1 MPVRHVAVP
10 VDHGLEII
18 KTDQSVFIRENRL
31 PKISEMRRESRRQQ
45 ILQAALA
52 CFSEDG
58 FHQTGMADIVR
69 RSGMSHGAVYG
80 YFQSKDEIIE
90 ALADDRHEGEA
101 ILNSTAQ
108 RIEDP
113 IEGLR
118 ELVRVYANGLIDP
131 AASQRRRV
139 AVHGWAEAL
148 RNPRVHARIV
158 EGINIPRSLIVG
170 LVEQAQR
177 IGRLSDDLSANA
189 VARCFVA
196 LFQGFVLQVVWGED
210 VDVESCVAALD
221 RMFRDWR
228 IQIRSRRGD
237 DDPASL
243 RPARGVWGG
252 PRRWRYLRASRG
264 ESRRRPGRVRK
275 SPAGR
280 RTTRRARHLAVRPDS
295 SHGTIRDQALLGKGQ
310 TDADEL
316 AGSLGHRLPH
326 RRRRRS
332 AGGGQRLEL
341 LSAMDL
347 CTLSRRIGRHADFP
361 AFRFTTRDDAP
372 EFHWTSSLAGAARR
386 GLPRRLFLGI
396 SRNSAVASRSPRD

>member
-1 MPVRHVAVP
+1 
-10 VDHGLEII
+10 
-18 KTDQSVFIRENRL
+18 L
-31 PKISEMRRESRRQQ
+31 PKISEMRREARRQQ

-90 ALADDRHEGEA
+90 ALADDRHQGEA
-101 ILNSTAQ
+101 ILNSTTQ

-118 ELVRVYANGLIDP
+118 ELVRGYANGLIDP
-131 AASQRRRV
+131 AGSQRRRV

-158 EGINIPRSLIVG
+158 EGIDIPRSLIVG

-177 IGRLSDDLSANA
+177 IGRLSDDLSADA

-221 RMFRDWR
+221 RML
-228 IQIRSRRGD
+228 QGLANSN
-237 DDPASL
+237 PQ
-243 RPARGVWGG
+243 
-252 PRRWRYLRASRG
+252 
-264 ESRRRPGRVRK
+264 
-275 SPAGR
+275 
-280 RTTRRARHLAVRPDS
+280 RT
-295 SHGTIRDQALLGKGQ
+295 
-310 TDADEL
+310 
-316 AGSLGHRLPH
+316 
-326 RRRRRS
+326 RRRS
-332 AGGGQRLEL
+332 
-341 LSAMDL
+341 
-347 CTLSRRIGRHADFP
+347 
-361 AFRFTTRDDAP
+361 
-372 EFHWTSSLAGAARR
+372 
-386 GLPRRLFLGI
+386 
-396 SRNSAVASRSPRD
+396 VASPRGFSG

>member
-1 MPVRHVAVP
+1 
-10 VDHGLEII
+10 
-18 KTDQSVFIRENRL
+18 L

-90 ALADDRHEGEA
+90 ALADDRHQGEA
-101 ILNSTAQ
+101 ILNSIAQ

-113 IEGLR
+113 IEGLC

-177 IGRLSDDLSANA
+177 IGRLSDDLSADA

-221 RMFRDWR
+221 RML
-228 IQIRSRRGD
+228 QGL
-237 DDPASL
+237 ASSN
-243 RPARGVWGG
+243 PQSA
-252 PRRWRYLRASRG
+252 
-264 ESRRRPGRVRK
+264 RRR
-275 SPAGR
+275 
-280 RTTRRARHLAVRPDS
+280 
-295 SHGTIRDQALLGKGQ
+295 
-310 TDADEL
+310 
-316 AGSLGHRLPH
+316 
-326 RRRRRS
+326 
-332 AGGGQRLEL
+332 
-341 LSAMDL
+341 
-347 CTLSRRIGRHADFP
+347 
-361 AFRFTTRDDAP
+361 
-372 EFHWTSSLAGAARR
+372 
-386 GLPRRLFLGI
+386 
-396 SRNSAVASRSPRD
+396 

>member
-1 MPVRHVAVP
+1 
-10 VDHGLEII
+10 
-18 KTDQSVFIRENRL
+18 L
-31 PKISEMRRESRRQQ
+31 PKISEMRREARRQQ

-90 ALADDRHEGEA
+90 ALADDRHQGEA
-101 ILNSTAQ
+101 ILNSIAQ

-113 IEGLR
+113 IEGLC

-177 IGRLSDDLSANA
+177 IGRLSDDLSADA

-221 RMFRDWR
+221 RML
-228 IQIRSRRGD
+228 QGL
-237 DDPASL
+237 ASSN
-243 RPARGVWGG
+243 PQSA
-252 PRRWRYLRASRG
+252 
-264 ESRRRPGRVRK
+264 RRR
-275 SPAGR
+275 
-280 RTTRRARHLAVRPDS
+280 
-295 SHGTIRDQALLGKGQ
+295 
-310 TDADEL
+310 
-316 AGSLGHRLPH
+316 
-326 RRRRRS
+326 
-332 AGGGQRLEL
+332 
-341 LSAMDL
+341 
-347 CTLSRRIGRHADFP
+347 
-361 AFRFTTRDDAP
+361 
-372 EFHWTSSLAGAARR
+372 
-386 GLPRRLFLGI
+386 
-396 SRNSAVASRSPRD
+396 